1 MHYINLGL
9 LIIIIGLVIGVYVH
23 TDRKI
28 EKLSD
33 KIDGVDNKLSDKIDG
48 VDNKLSDKI
57 DGVDNK
63 LSARIERLSDRMDK
77 LSDRVDRIYDLLI
90 RMGFRDD
97 DFRRD
102 KAANE

>member
-9 LIIIIGLVIGVYVH
+9 LLIIIGLVIGVYIH

-33 KIDGVDNKLSDKIDG
+33 KITE
-48 VDNKLSDKI
+48 
-57 DGVDNK
+57 VDNK
-63 LSARIERLSDRMDK
+63 LSARIERLSDRIDK
-77 LSDRVDRIYDLLI
+77 LSVRMDRIYDILV
-90 RMGFRDD
+90 RMGFRDKEY
-97 DFRRD
+97 RD

>member
-9 LIIIIGLVIGVYVH
+9 LVIIIGLVIGVYVH

-33 KIDGVDNKLSDKIDG
+33 KITE
-48 VDNKLSDKI
+48 
-57 DGVDNK
+57 VDNK
-63 LSARIERLSDRMDK
+63 LSAKITEVDNKLSAKIERLSDRMDK
-77 LSDRVDRIYDLLI
+77 LSDRMDRIYDILV
-90 RMGFRDD
+90 RMGFRDKEY
-97 DFRRD
+97 RD

>member
-9 LIIIIGLVIGVYVH
+9 LVIIIGLVIGVYVH

-33 KIDGVDNKLSDKIDG
+33 KITE
-48 VDNKLSDKI
+48 
-57 DGVDNK
+57 VDNK
-63 LSARIERLSDRMDK
+63 LSAKIERLSDRMDK
-77 LSDRVDRIYDLLI
+77 LSDRMDRIYDRMDRIYDILV
-90 RMGFRDD
+90 RMGFRDKEY
-97 DFRRD
+97 RD

>member
-9 LIIIIGLVIGVYVH
+9 LVIIIGLVIGVYVH

-33 KIDGVDNKLSDKIDG
+33 KITE
-48 VDNKLSDKI
+48 
-57 DGVDNK
+57 VDNK
-63 LSARIERLSDRMDK
+63 LSAKITEVDNKLSAKIERLSDRMDK
-77 LSDRVDRIYDLLI
+77 LSDRMDKLSDRMDRIYDILV
-90 RMGFRDD
+90 RMGFRDKEY
-97 DFRRD
+97 RD

>member
-9 LIIIIGLVIGVYVH
+9 LLIIVGLVIGVYVH

-33 KIDGVDNKLSDKIDG
+33 KITE
-48 VDNKLSDKI
+48 
-57 DGVDNK
+57 VDNK
-63 LSARIERLSDRMDK
+63 LSAKIERLSDRMDK
-77 LSDRVDRIYDLLI
+77 LSDRMDRIYDILV
-90 RMGFRDD
+90 RMGFRDKEY
-97 DFRRD
+97 RD

>member
-9 LIIIIGLVIGVYVH
+9 LLIIVGLVIGVYVH

-33 KIDGVDNKLSDKIDG
+33 KITEVDNKLSDKITE
-48 VDNKLSDKI
+48 
-57 DGVDNK
+57 VDNK
-63 LSARIERLSDRMDK
+63 LSAKIERLSDRMDK
-77 LSDRVDRIYDLLI
+77 LSDRMDRIYDILV
-90 RMGFRDD
+90 RMGFRDKEY
-97 DFRRD
+97 RD